1 MEELK
6 TRLQKLRDQ
15 QSKAHED
22 YLKAKK
28 ELALKQQQSFNL
40 LWQIEQTKE
49 QLMTRQLLVYI
60 IKKKTKKEQGDL

>member
-15 QSKAHED
+15 QSKAHEEF
-22 YLKAKK
+22 LKAKR

-49 QLMTRQLLVYI
+49 QLMRR
-60 IKKKTKKEQGDL
+60 

>member
-28 ELALKQQQSFNL
+28 DLALKQQQSFNL

-49 QLMTRQLLVYI
+49 KLMTVR
-60 IKKKTKKEQGDL
+60 

>member
-6 TRLQKLRDQ
+6 THPQKLRDQ
-15 QSKAHED
+15 QSKAHEEF
-22 YLKAKK
+22 LKAKR

-49 QLMTRQLLVYI
+49 QLMR
-60 IKKKTKKEQGDL
+60 G

>member
-6 TRLQKLRDQ
+6 THLQKLKDQ

-22 YLKAKK
+22 YLKAKR
-28 ELALKQQQSFNL
+28 ELAEKQQQSFNL

-49 QLMTRQLLVYI
+49 RLMTSKQLLIYTTD
-60 IKKKTKKEQGDL
+60 KNERKT

>member
-6 TRLQKLRDQ
+6 THLQKLRDQ
-15 QSKAHED
+15 QSKAHEE
-22 YLKAKK
+22 YLKAKR

-49 QLMTRQLLVYI
+49 QLMRR
-60 IKKKTKKEQGDL
+60 

>member
-6 TRLQKLRDQ
+6 THLQKLRDQ
-15 QSKAHED
+15 QSKAHDE
-22 YLKAKK
+22 YLKAKR

-49 QLMTRQLLVYI
+49 RLMTS
-60 IKKKTKKEQGDL
+60 K